1 MRPLNPLPRPPPAAL
16 LLAALT
22 LALSGVPGRAQTQ
35 PGEIKGVDAMGDKGR
50 SANDG
55 WSQAPVP
62 REQSA
67 GKDTPDP
74 GGHATQENRE
84 RKVTD
89 APTTASAASE
99 PQAPMDHRTPGPAG
113 QSPAVP
119 AK

>member
-1 MRPLNPLPRPPPAAL
+1 MLLSR
-16 LLAALT
+16 LLAAA
-22 LALSGVPGRAQTQ
+22 LACAILSAPGQAQTP
-35 PGEIKGVDAMGDKGR
+35 PGEIKGMDAMGDKGR

-74 GGHATQENRE
+74 GGRSTQENRE
-84 RKVTD
+84 RKVPD
-89 APTTASAASE
+89 APTTASTGSE
-99 PQAPMDHRTPGPAG
+99 PYAPLDHRTPGPSG
-113 QSPAVP
+113 MSPALP